1 MQGRP
6 TCHSAVPSDDKEPT
20 QMSKNR
26 ARVYKKSS
34 SSVFYLTPMSSLTE
48 RYFKSH
54 FLVGSSF
61 RWSGVVHRPLL
72 IYYLQEKFISQY
84 LLLIGGGVNVLT
96 LSDNSEEQSV
106 ELMEREKREKIFN
119 VMGFISAAIF
129 IVVFVL
135 AKWQS

>member
-1 MQGRP
+1 M
-6 TCHSAVPSDDKEPT
+6 
-20 QMSKNR
+20 
-26 ARVYKKSS
+26 
-34 SSVFYLTPMSSLTE
+34 
-48 RYFKSH
+48 
-54 FLVGSSF
+54 
-61 RWSGVVHRPLL
+61 
-72 IYYLQEKFISQY
+72 
-84 LLLIGGGVNVLT
+84 LT